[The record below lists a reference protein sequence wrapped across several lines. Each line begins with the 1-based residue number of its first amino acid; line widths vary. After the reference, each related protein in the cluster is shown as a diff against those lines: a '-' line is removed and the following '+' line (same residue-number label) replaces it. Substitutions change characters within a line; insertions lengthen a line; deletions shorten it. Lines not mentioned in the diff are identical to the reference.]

1 MGASDHRDQSPFLS
15 VIPYSLSKMEGEG
28 LTGAEGALPDSP
40 SSSVLTVLLQDP
52 AVFQVGAPE
61 EF

>member
-1 MGASDHRDQSPFLS
+1 
-15 VIPYSLSKMEGEG
+15 MEGEG

-52 AVFQVGAPE
+52 ALFQVGAPE